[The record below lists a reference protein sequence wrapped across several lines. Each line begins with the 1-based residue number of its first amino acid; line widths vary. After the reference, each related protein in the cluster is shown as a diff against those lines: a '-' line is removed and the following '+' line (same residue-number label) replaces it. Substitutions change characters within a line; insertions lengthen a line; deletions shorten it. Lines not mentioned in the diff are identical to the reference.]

1 VTGNANRQG
10 SNKNSLLSE
19 MLRMRL
25 RFALR
30 LLAALPPLGLG
41 ACADTMTAGQPLA
54 SSTELLRDYDKTLTK
69 SEQKAAID
77 ELKVK
82 GEPIEESI
90 DAEKVAAAIAA
101 GPPPPQESSGFSGGR
116 ERSGGFRGGR
126 RDGGG
131 GRRD

>member
-77 ELKVK
+77 ELKNDQEK
-82 GEPIEESI
+82 AAKEESEAPQ
-90 DAEKVAAAIAA
+90 DAPAPAPAQPAAK
-101 GPPPPQESSGFSGGR
+101 Q
-116 ERSGGFRGGR
+116 
-126 RDGGG
+126 D
-131 GRRD
+131 

>member
-1 VTGNANRQG
+1 MTGNANRQG

-30 LLAALPPLGLG
+30 LLAVLPPLGLG

-69 SEQKAAID
+69 SEQKAAIRRRRQTRPPRRRHSP
-77 ELKVK
+77 LQSKTS
-82 GEPIEESI
+82 GWSL
-90 DAEKVAAAIAA
+90 DAGAACPAA
-101 GPPPPQESSGFSGGR
+101 RFYGSSGIL
-116 ERSGGFRGGR
+116 FRVLIGVWGPAR
-126 RDGGG
+126 T
-131 GRRD
+131 